1 MFWGWQGHP
10 RRWRFFMQKYNATIL
25 IVEDEESDRMLIEK
39 AFRDNGVTT
48 PIHAVAGGLE
58 AIAYMMGERI
68 YADRAKFAY
77 PTFIITDL
85 KMPGADGFTVL
96 QHLKSNPAW
105 AIIPTVVLSAS
116 SDLDDLRTSY
126 QLGAS
131 SYHVKP
137 QRYEELRN
145 QLKILH
151 DYWMTCQ
158 VPEVDLS
165 GKQLRTESKGKLG
178 ERFPQPTQSSQS
190 RTKG

>member
-1 MFWGWQGHP
+1 MAGPTPTLAFV
-10 RRWRFFMQKYNATIL
+10 MQKYNATIL
-25 IVEDEESDRMLIEK
+25 IVEDEEADRILIEK
-39 AFRDNGVTT
+39 AFRANGVNT
-48 PIHAVAGGLE
+48 PIHAVVNGLE
-58 AIAYMMGERI
+58 AIAYMMGEGI

-85 KMPGADGFTVL
+85 KMPGADGFEVL

-116 SDLDDLRTSY
+116 SDFDDIRTSY

-137 QRYEELRN
+137 QSYEDLRN

-158 VPEVDLS
+158 VPQVDLS
-165 GKQLRTESKGKLG
+165 GKQLITESKGKLG
-178 ERFPQPTQSSQS
+178 ERFPQSRQTIQS
-190 RTKG
+190 RTKR